1 MSSTTNLSTKEL
13 KGKYHSAIEK
23 GLSNKQLQEN
33 LLRAMDT
40 LRGNRKKLVTTRF
53 IDWESLRAKG
63 KELKQKNLRKL
74 DKNLLEFEKN
84 ATKNGMKV
92 HWARDAKEANE
103 LIYGIMK
110 QKGALKVLKGK
121 SMASEEIGFN
131 HFVES
136 KGLEAFETDLGEVI
150 LQLLGEPPV
159 HIVVPAIHKNRYE
172 VGELFHAKLNA
183 PLENEIE
190 KLNAIARNY
199 MRKEFQ
205 TFTMGMSGVNFAIA
219 NEGAIWLIENE
230 GNGRMSTTA
239 PDVHIAICGI
249 EKVVESFE
257 DAAILDSMLAPSAV
271 GSVITCYNNIITS
284 PRKEGEKDGP
294 KEVHIVLL
302 DNNRSNMLKDSHYYR
317 SMSCIRCGS
326 CLNHCPVYDKI
337 GGHAYLSTYPG
348 PIGEVITPQIYGLN
362 SCSPML
368 DLCSLCG
375 RCSEV
380 CPVEIPLAELIR
392 DLRSERVGQGRKIVK
407 ANGEYGASGASGGS
421 ASGGGVASSG
431 GASGGVSSSANA
443 LDSELHTQNP
453 IEQSAMRGFAN
464 LATSPAK
471 WRFVMSLTP
480 LAPLAKPFAS
490 FVPLLSK
497 WVKYRAFPTVSGGL
511 HQKVKQM
518 QGVIYE

>member
-1 MSSTTNLSTKEL
+1 MSSTNQNLSTTQL
-13 KGKYHSAIEK
+13 KAKYHSAVAK

-53 IDWESLRAKG
+53 VDWEGLRKKG
-63 KELKQKNLRKL
+63 KELKQKNLKNL
-74 DKNLLEFEKN
+74 DKNLLKFEAN

-103 LIYGIMK
+103 IIYGIMQ
-110 QKGALKVLKGK
+110 QKGAVKILKGK
-121 SMASEEIGFN
+121 SMASEEIGLN
-131 HFVES
+131 HFLES
-136 KGLEAFETDLGEVI
+136 KGIEAFETDLGEVI
-150 LQLLGEPPV
+150 IQLIGESPV

-172 VGELFHAKLNA
+172 VGQIFHEKLGA
-183 PLENEIE
+183 PLENEIP
-190 KLNAIARNY
+190 KLNAIARNF

-294 KEVHIVLL
+294 KEVHIILL

-348 PIGEVITPQIYGLN
+348 PIGEVISPQIFGLN

-392 DLRSERVGQGRKIVK
+392 DLRSERVGQGRKVVK
-407 ANGEYGASGASGGS
+407 ANGEYGTFGKGDSN
-421 ASGGGVASSG
+421 VRASS
-431 GASGGVSSSANA
+431 AKSA
-443 LDSELHTQNP
+443 LHTQNP
-453 IEQSAMRGFAN
+453 TEQSVMRGFAN

-471 WRFVMSLTP
+471 WRFVMGLTGI
-480 LAPLAKPFAS
+480 APLGKPFAS
-490 FVPLLSK
+490 FVPLLNK
-497 WVKYRAFPTVSGGL
+497 WVKYRAFPNVSSGL
-511 HQKVKQM
+511 HAKVQRM